1 MLALKPFRDAA
12 AGVADLMPW
21 ATLMADGVIINKD
34 GSLISGWFFRGP
46 DVASSTPEERNH
58 ITRRINAA
66 LSQLGDGWAVWF
78 EAARMPAASYPA
90 LSASH
95 FPDPIT
101 ALIDEERRTQFL
113 AEGAH
118 FETEHALAV
127 MYTPPLRR
135 NTRILD
141 VIYDDDGTEKTPPS
155 ERQIETFARVTA
167 ALEDALGDILRL
179 RRMRGFDYAD
189 RLGRQHHQDELVNF
203 LHFCVTG
210 VPAGLNIPPCAMHL
224 DAIIGGQE
232 LWPGDTPRLGD
243 KFIACVGIEG
253 FPAESFPFIL
263 DLLVDQPFAYR
274 FSSRL
279 IPLDAHAARA
289 ELARYRRKWTQRI
302 RGFIQQI
309 FRTQGGVINEDAVLM
324 ARQTESA
331 ISDAHSGL
339 VAFGYYTPVIVLMG
353 EERAVLADQA
363 RQLAR
368 EIGRL
373 GFAARI
379 ETINTMEAWLGSLPG
394 QVYANVRRPLVHSL
408 NFADLAPVTARFTGL
423 VCNPSPMFPEDS
435 APLLHGATVGAT
447 PFRLNLHV
455 SDVGHTLIFG
465 PTGAGKSVLLAT
477 IAAQFRRYEGA
488 RVTVFDKGMSM
499 FALAKAAGGAHYA
512 LADEGSPGLC
522 PLAFLDEPSDAAWA
536 EEWLAAA
543 YEMQTDRQP
552 TPRQKQEI
560 HRAIAL
566 MRQTGRDE
574 SRSLTDF
581 LTQVQDEEIRAALA
595 AYTIDG
601 PLGELLDAR
610 RDGLG
615 DHSFTVFELEEL
627 MGLRERNLIPVLLY
641 LFRRFEKSLTGTPAL
656 LILDEAWIML
666 GHPAFREKIREWL
679 KTLRKANCAVVMAT
693 QSLSDAVRSGLFDV
707 LIESCPTKILLP
719 NAEAHKSGT
728 GEVLG
733 PRDIYALFGLNDA
746 EIDIVA
752 GAIPKRDYYYSSPV
766 GRRLFELNLGP
777 IARAFTAV
785 SAREDV
791 ARIKALIAAKGE
803 AWPFAWLERQGV
815 KHEQAA

>member
-1 MLALKPFRDAA
+1 
-12 AGVADLMPW
+12 
-21 ATLMADGVIINKD
+21 
-34 GSLISGWFFRGP
+34 
-46 DVASSTPEERNH
+46 
-58 ITRRINAA
+58 
-66 LSQLGDGWAVWF
+66 
-78 EAARMPAASYPA
+78 
-90 LSASH
+90 
-95 FPDPIT
+95 
-101 ALIDEERRTQFL
+101 
-113 AEGAH
+113 
-118 FETEHALAV
+118 
-127 MYTPPLRR
+127 
-135 NTRILD
+135 
-141 VIYDDDGTEKTPPS
+141 
-155 ERQIETFARVTA
+155 
-167 ALEDALGDILRL
+167 
-179 RRMRGFDYAD
+179 
-189 RLGRQHHQDELVNF
+189 
-203 LHFCVTG
+203 
-210 VPAGLNIPPCAMHL
+210 
-224 DAIIGGQE
+224 
-232 LWPGDTPRLGD
+232 
-243 KFIACVGIEG
+243 
-253 FPAESFPFIL
+253 
-263 DLLVDQPFAYR
+263 
-274 FSSRL
+274 
-279 IPLDAHAARA
+279 
-289 ELARYRRKWTQRI
+289 
-302 RGFIQQI
+302 
-309 FRTQGGVINEDAVLM
+309 
-324 ARQTESA
+324 
-331 ISDAHSGL
+331 
-339 VAFGYYTPVIVLMG
+339 
-353 EERAVLADQA
+353 
-363 RQLAR
+363 
-368 EIGRL
+368 
-373 GFAARI
+373 
-379 ETINTMEAWLGSLPG
+379 
-394 QVYANVRRPLVHSL
+394 
-408 NFADLAPVTARFTGL
+408 
-423 VCNPSPMFPEDS
+423 
-435 APLLHGATVGAT
+435 
-447 PFRLNLHV
+447 
-455 SDVGHTLIFG
+455 
-465 PTGAGKSVLLAT
+465 
-477 IAAQFRRYEGA
+477 
-488 RVTVFDKGMSM
+488 M

-574 SRSLTDF
+574 GRSLTDF

-601 PLGELLDAR
+601 PLSELLDAR

-728 GEVLG
+728 SEVLG

-791 ARIKALIAAKGE
+791 ARIKALIAANGE

-815 KHEQAA
+815 KYEQAA